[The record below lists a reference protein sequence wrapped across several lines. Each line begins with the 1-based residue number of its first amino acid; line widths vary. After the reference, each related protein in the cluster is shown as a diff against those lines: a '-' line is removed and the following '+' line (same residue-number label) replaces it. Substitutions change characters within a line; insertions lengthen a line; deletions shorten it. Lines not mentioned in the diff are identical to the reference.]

1 MTSPLIAIDWGST
14 NLRGSL
20 IIDGRPSD
28 TFESSDGIRNRA
40 GRDFDD
46 LLTTACGPWKKEN
59 PDARIIMSGMIGSRE
74 GWHEVPYVTA
84 PAGINDLAAGVVA
97 VTSRTFGEILIV
109 PGVRWDNPDTGT
121 TDVMRGEE
129 AQIAGLLSRL
139 PDEGSAVCLP
149 GTHSKWV
156 HCRDGRIDSFRTFL
170 TGEAYDLLT
179 MGSLIAGTGGAAEPE
194 NPAFSR
200 GLELSGMA
208 GGILHHLF
216 LARTEMLTGRIA
228 PVALRSLVSGLII
241 GHEVREARLFSPDG
255 TVNLVGQ
262 SPAASATAKALE
274 WFGIAFERVAGDPHL
289 AGILA
294 IAGLQE

>member
-20 IIDGRPSD
+20 IIDGRSSD

-46 LLTTACGPWKKEN
+46 LLTAACGPWKKEN

-129 AQIAGLLSRL
+129 TQIAGLLSRL

-170 TGEAYDLLT
+170 TGEAYELLT

-194 NPAFSR
+194 SPVFSR

-216 LARTEMLTGRIA
+216 LARTEMLTGRIS
-228 PVALRSLVSGLII
+228 PVDLRSLVSGLII

-274 WFGIAFERVAGDPHL
+274 WFEIAFERVAGDPHL

>member
-20 IIDGRPSD
+20 IIDGRSSD

-40 GRDFDD
+40 GRNFDD
-46 LLTTACGPWKKEN
+46 LLTAACGPWKKEN
-59 PDARIIMSGMIGSRE
+59 PGARIIMSGMIGSRE
-74 GWHEVPYVTA
+74 GWHEVPYVTT
-84 PAGINDLAAGVVA
+84 PAGITDLAAGVVA

-129 AQIAGLLSRL
+129 TQIAGLLSRL
-139 PDEGSAVCLP
+139 PSEGSAVCLP

-156 HCRDGRIDSFRTFL
+156 HCRDGQIHSFRTFL
-170 TGEAYDLLT
+170 TGEAFDLLI

-194 NPAFSR
+194 SPAFTR
-200 GLELSGMA
+200 GLELSGME

-228 PVALRSLVSGLII
+228 PVDLRSLVSGLII
-241 GHEVREARLFSPDG
+241 GHEIREARLFSPDG

-262 SPAASATAKALE
+262 SPAASATAIALK
-274 WFGIAFERVAGDPHL
+274 WFGVAFERVTGDPHL